1 MKNWNFVL
9 MFKLTFL
16 VLGGFIAY
24 NVFLYQLG
32 IVPLGGKKAP
42 SFVILLIAQ
51 WYLVYHRQQKSQDK
65 SIHFLNLFALQYVF
79 VSDDDLHQI
88 NLEFLNH
95 DTLTDII
102 TFDLGTTSTEVDGEI
117 YISLDRVKE
126 NSITLNTPYCEEL
139 IRVVSHGLLHL
150 IGFKDKTSKDAAI
163 MRSKE
168 EECLSLWRS
177 IQ

>member
-1 MKNWNFVL
+1 LAERKQIRSL
-9 MFKLTFL
+9 LSTT
-16 VLGGFIAY
+16 A
-24 NVFLYQLG
+24 
-32 IVPLGGKKAP
+32 KKH
-42 SFVILLIAQ
+42 SKTIQ
-51 WYLVYHRQQKSQDK
+51 S
-65 SIHFLNLFALQYVF
+65 LQYVF
-79 VSDDDLHQI
+79 ISDDDLHQI
-88 NLEFLNH
+88 NLAFLNH

-102 TFDLGTTSTEVDGEI
+102 TFDLGTTSTVVDGEI

-126 NSITLNTPYCEEL
+126 NSTTMNTLYFEEL
-139 IRVVSHGLLHL
+139 IRVISHGLLHL

>member
-1 MKNWNFVL
+1 METIQF
-9 MFKLTFL
+9 T
-16 VLGGFIAY
+16 
-24 NVFLYQLG
+24 
-32 IVPLGGKKAP
+32 GK
-42 SFVILLIAQ
+42 
-51 WYLVYHRQQKSQDK
+51 HR
-65 SIHFLNLFALQYVF
+65 FLNLAERKQIRSLLSTTAKIHSKTIQSLQYVF

-126 NSITLNTPYCEEL
+126 NSVTLNTPYFEEL

>member
-1 MKNWNFVL
+1 METIQF
-9 MFKLTFL
+9 T
-16 VLGGFIAY
+16 
-24 NVFLYQLG
+24 
-32 IVPLGGKKAP
+32 GK
-42 SFVILLIAQ
+42 
-51 WYLVYHRQQKSQDK
+51 HR
-65 SIHFLNLFALQYVF
+65 FLNLAERKQIRSLLSTTAKKHSKTIQSLQYVF
-79 VSDDDLHQI
+79 ISDDDLHQI
-88 NLEFLNH
+88 NLAFLNH

-102 TFDLGTTSTEVDGEI
+102 TFDLGTTSTVVDGEI

-126 NSITLNTPYCEEL
+126 NSTTMNTLYFEEL
-139 IRVVSHGLLHL
+139 IRVISHGLLHL

>member
-1 MKNWNFVL
+1 METIQF
-9 MFKLTFL
+9 T
-16 VLGGFIAY
+16 
-24 NVFLYQLG
+24 
-32 IVPLGGKKAP
+32 GK
-42 SFVILLIAQ
+42 
-51 WYLVYHRQQKSQDK
+51 HR
-65 SIHFLNLFALQYVF
+65 FLNLAERKQIRSLLSTTAKKHSKTIQSLQYVF

-102 TFDLGTTSTEVDGEI
+102 TFDLGTTRTEVDGEI

-126 NSITLNTPYCEEL
+126 NSNTLKTHYFEEL
-139 IRVVSHGLLHL
+139 IRVISHGLLHL
-150 IGFKDKTSKDAAI
+150 IGFKDKTLKDAAI

>member
-1 MKNWNFVL
+1 METIQF
-9 MFKLTFL
+9 T
-16 VLGGFIAY
+16 
-24 NVFLYQLG
+24 
-32 IVPLGGKKAP
+32 GK
-42 SFVILLIAQ
+42 
-51 WYLVYHRQQKSQDK
+51 YR
-65 SIHFLNLFALQYVF
+65 FLNLAERKQIRSLLSTTAKKHSTTIQSLQYIF
-79 VSDDDLHQI
+79 VSDDELHQI

-102 TFDLGTTSTEVDGEI
+102 TFDLGTTSTAVDGEI

-126 NSITLNTPYCEEL
+126 NSTTLDTPYFEEL
-139 IRVVSHGLLHL
+139 IRVISHGLLHL

-168 EECLSLWRS
+168 DECLSLWRS

>member
-1 MKNWNFVL
+1 METIQF
-9 MFKLTFL
+9 T
-16 VLGGFIAY
+16 
-24 NVFLYQLG
+24 
-32 IVPLGGKKAP
+32 GK
-42 SFVILLIAQ
+42 
-51 WYLVYHRQQKSQDK
+51 HR
-65 SIHFLNLFALQYVF
+65 FLNLAERKQIRSLLSTTAKKHSTTIQSLQYVF
-79 VSDDDLHQI
+79 VSDDELHQI

-102 TFDLGTTSTEVDGEI
+102 TFDLGTTSTVVDGEI

-126 NSITLNTPYCEEL
+126 NSTTLDTPYFEEL
-139 IRVVSHGLLHL
+139 IRVISHGLLHL

-168 EECLSLWRS
+168 DECLSLWRS

>member
-1 MKNWNFVL
+1 METIQF
-9 MFKLTFL
+9 T
-16 VLGGFIAY
+16 
-24 NVFLYQLG
+24 
-32 IVPLGGKKAP
+32 GK
-42 SFVILLIAQ
+42 
-51 WYLVYHRQQKSQDK
+51 HR
-65 SIHFLNLFALQYVF
+65 FLNLADRKKIRSLLSTTAKKYSKTIQTLQYVF

-95 DTLTDII
+95 DTLTDIV
-102 TFDLGTTSTEVDGEI
+102 TFDLGTTSTVVDGEI
-117 YISLDRVKE
+117 YISLDRVRE
-126 NSITLNTPYCEEL
+126 NSTTLNTPYFEEL

-150 IGFKDKTSKDAAI
+150 VGFKDKTSKDAAI

>member
-1 MKNWNFVL
+1 METIQF
-9 MFKLTFL
+9 
-16 VLGGFIAY
+16 A
-24 NVFLYQLG
+24 
-32 IVPLGGKKAP
+32 GK
-42 SFVILLIAQ
+42 
-51 WYLVYHRQQKSQDK
+51 YR
-65 SIHFLNLFALQYVF
+65 FLNLAERKQIRSLLSTTAKKHSTTIQSLQCVF
-79 VSDDDLHQI
+79 VSDDELRQI

-102 TFDLGTTSTEVDGEI
+102 TFDLGTTSTAVDGEI

-126 NSITLNTPYCEEL
+126 NSTTLDTPYFEEL
-139 IRVVSHGLLHL
+139 IRVISHGLLHL

>member
-1 MKNWNFVL
+1 METIQF
-9 MFKLTFL
+9 T
-16 VLGGFIAY
+16 
-24 NVFLYQLG
+24 
-32 IVPLGGKKAP
+32 GKHRFFYFSYRKKIR
-42 SFVILLIAQ
+42 SLLSTTAKKHSKTIQ
-51 WYLVYHRQQKSQDK
+51 T
-65 SIHFLNLFALQYVF
+65 LQYVF

-88 NLEFLNH
+88 NLDFLNH

-102 TFDLGTTSTEVDGEI
+102 TFDLGTTSTVVDGEI
-117 YISLDRVKE
+117 YISLDRVRE
-126 NSITLNTPYCEEL
+126 NSSTLNTPYFEEL

-150 IGFKDKTSKDAAI
+150 VGFKDKTSKDAAI